1 MSYVIN
7 FWLEQVRVCVR
18 FVCMIFL
25 EKVAILGAGLL
36 GASLAKALKEKG
48 VVGEVSVWSRSE
60 STRNKCAQ
68 LNSVFNY
75 VCNTPQ
81 KAVENADMVVLCT
94 PTQNIP
100 ELARESAGSLKD
112 NAILTDVGSVKSKIC
127 AECTEALKDCNAVF
141 VGSHP
146 MAGSEKIGVDYSEA
160 TLFENRP
167 CFVVGNEQS
176 PQVEKVSQMWESVG
190 MKTYIVSASEHDC
203 IVSRVSHLPHLLA
216 GTLCVVSSQFPK
228 DLRKYVGPG
237 FRDTTRVASGSP
249 DIWDSIIAD
258 NKTEILLALKDYVN
272 SLNELIMQIGSDD
285 KASIALRLRLAK
297 TFRDGLV

>member
-1 MSYVIN
+1 M
-7 FWLEQVRVCVR
+7 F
-18 FVCMIFL
+18 FL

-36 GASLAKALKEKG
+36 GASLAKALKAKG

-60 STRNKCAQ
+60 NTRNKCAQ

-81 KAVENADMVVLCT
+81 EAVENADVVVLCT

-100 ELARESAGSLKD
+100 ILAREIASSLKE

-127 AECTEALKDCNAVF
+127 AECTEALKDCSAVF

-160 TLFENRP
+160 NLFENRP
-167 CFVVGNEQS
+167 CFVVGDKS
-176 PQVEKVSQMWESVG
+176 PQAEIVSQMWQSVG
-190 MKTYIVSASEHDC
+190 MNTYFVSESEHDC
-203 IVSRVSHLPHLLA
+203 IVARVSHLPHLLA
-216 GTLCVVSSQFPK
+216 GTLCVISSQFPK

-249 DIWDSIIAD
+249 DIWDSIVAD
-258 NKTEILLALKDYVN
+258 NKTEILSALKDYAN
-272 SLNELIMQIGSDD
+272 SLNELITQLGSDD
-285 KASIALRLRLAK
+285 NASIALRLRLAK